1 MRNRFTCARVGAA
14 AALFL
19 GLVAL
24 LPPSVACGQ
33 EGGRTKIGTSGS
45 NTGTEFVDKQLPKGA
60 RVIGV
65 KIRSGDWIDAVEL
78 LYKTADG
85 KVESLGKHG
94 GDGGEEDTF
103 MLEEGEHLTGIT
115 GKSGTYVMSLTIITN
130 KRKSKTYG
138 LGEGDVQ
145 YHYEVPDHDEIIG
158 FFGRAGEYVD
168 QIGIWVRKR
177 P

>member
-1 MRNRFTCARVGAA
+1 MRNRFTVARVGVA

-19 GLVAL
+19 GLVVL
-24 LPPSVACGQ
+24 LAPSVACGQ
-33 EGGRTKIGTSGS
+33 EGGRTKIGTSGAS
-45 NTGTEFVDKQLPKGA
+45 TGTEFVDKHLPKGA

-94 GDGGEEDTF
+94 GDGGGEDTF
-103 MLEEGEHLTGIT
+103 MLEEGEHITGIT
-115 GKSGTYVMSLTIITN
+115 GKSGMYLMSLTIITN
-130 KRKSKTYG
+130 KRKSQTYG
-138 LGEGDVQ
+138 LGQGDVQ
-145 YHYEVPDHDEIIG
+145 YHYEVPHHDEIIG
-158 FFGRAGEYVD
+158 FFGRSADYVD

>member
-1 MRNRFTCARVGAA
+1 MRNRFTFAEVGVA

-19 GLVAL
+19 GLVVL
-24 LPPSVACGQ
+24 LAPSVAWGQ
-33 EGGRTKIGTSGS
+33 EGDRTKIGTSGGKGGS
-45 NTGTEFVDKQLPKGA
+45 EFVDKHLPKGA

-103 MLEEGEHLTGIT
+103 MLEEGEHITGIT

-145 YHYEVPDHDEIIG
+145 YHYEVPHSDEIIG
-158 FFGRAGEYVD
+158 FFGRAADYVD